1 MNFFNAENKSSIIK
15 IANLD
20 CSDGSLKA
28 EGGLV
33 NSFALKNSKQFNVY
47 LFLFD

>member
-1 MNFFNAENKSSIIK
+1 MKFFNAENKSSIIK

-20 CSDGSLKA
+20 CSDGRSKA

-33 NSFALKNSKQFNVY
+33 NSLVLKNLKEFNVY
-47 LFLFD
+47 RFLFD